1 MNKRKT
7 VDGDIDNIHHH
18 KRYKIDTTIE
28 ETNLLQE
35 NNINRRQKRKELMR
49 SKMHNSD
56 QHIQKKICLKNS
68 IDDPNFLFDMVTIP
82 TEYIEHLK
90 ESYPER
96 SYLGK
101 PEYQCKYCDAI
112 FWYNERNKK
121 ATSHNHRHI
130 VYSNCCK
137 NGKIK
142 LPKFREPPT
151 YLKNLLNPKG
161 DKLCKHFYE
170 K

>member
-28 ETNLLQE
+28 EINLLQE

-49 SKMHNSD
+49 SKMQNSD
-56 QHIQKKICLKNS
+56 QHIQKKICLKNN

-90 ESYPER
+90 ESYQNTNANIVMLYFGTMKET
-96 SYLGK
+96 K
-101 PEYQCKYCDAI
+101 KQQAI
-112 FWYNERNKK
+112 I
-121 ATSHNHRHI
+121 TGI
-130 VYSNCCK
+130 
-137 NGKIK
+137 
-142 LPKFREPPT
+142 
-151 YLKNLLNPKG
+151 
-161 DKLCKHFYE
+161 
-170 K
+170 